1 MLTPMKAIR
10 AKCLDCCCGNQKEV
24 ELCPCE
30 DCSLHDYRF
39 GHKPYAVKQPAS
51 EAKMAALRK
60 AWAARGLEK
69 TM

>member
-39 GHKPYAVKQPAS
+39 GHKPYAVKREMS
-51 EAKMAALRK
+51 EAQKAALAKARAALPSRK
-60 AWAARGLEK
+60 TL
-69 TM
+69 